1 MKIVLCEGQ
10 DDVAVIEGLAGFA
23 GVEDIVAEHCKGR
36 NNLESYLREMPK
48 RPEFTRG
55 EVDSL
60 MVIIDAEDNA
70 ANSWHKIVNA
80 VQLSFQVVLTEPGDF
95 AGTAPKLSGYVISGY
110 VICGQGDK
118 GMIEDL
124 CLQAVSDQPGY
135 SCLQE
140 YFRCLAD
147 KTGRSDYLAKAR
159 FRAWM
164 ASQSAFDL
172 RVGLAAQKGHL
183 PWGNKAFDPLREL
196 LQKL

>member
-10 DDVAVIEGLAGFA
+10 DDVAVIQGICQFSGIT
-23 GVEDIVAEHCKGR
+23 GVVAEHCRGR
-36 NNLESYLREMPK
+36 DNLEGYLREMPK

-55 EVDSL
+55 EVESL
-60 MVIIDAEDNA
+60 AVIIDAEESA
-70 ANSWHKIVNA
+70 TNSWQKIANA
-80 VQLSFQVVLTEPGDF
+80 VRLSFQISLTEPGAF
-95 AGTAPKLSGYVISGY
+95 AGSAPKIGGY
-110 VICGQGDK
+110 VICGQGDDK

-140 YFRCLAD
+140 YFKCLAD
-147 KTGRSDYLAKAR
+147 KTGKSGYLAKAR

-164 ASQSAFDL
+164 ASQADFDL
-172 RVGLAAQKGHL
+172 RVGMAAQKGHL
-183 PWGNKAFDPLREL
+183 PWDNKAFDTLREL